1 LALPSRQQR
10 GGENAHVFKGWATF
24 EGGGGGYVSALT
36 DEPLPVGPS
45 ERVEVMDVLRG
56 VALFGVFLMNFTGF
70 ASATIMATEQQLL
83 SLPTAAFDLAL
94 FDVLR
99 WLFLDKANTIF
110 AFLFGLGFHL
120 QMRRLE
126 AHRIDFEAL
135 YRRRLSVLLVVGFVH
150 FFFVW
155 TWDILHLYA
164 IAGFLLLPLRRLS
177 TRAMLVGGLLL
188 AAFGRTLQKTLAEF
202 GSPGSWTGLSG
213 GYRDEDV
220 LERQRLSES
229 GDYFGIVSNFFDWV
243 FVDYIASG
251 LILGWVCYALG
262 RFLIGAWVGRKEWIA
277 RATDFLP
284 GWRVTMRWTLPSG
297 LIIEGLATLL
307 AESPLVGDFSHREY
321 LAESLHLLAV
331 PLLAT
336 GYVSAI
342 VVTFHGVRGR
352 KILSPFAAAGRMALT
367 NYLMQSLAYGLVL
380 FGVGPG
386 LALAGKI
393 GATAIAGIV
402 VCFFALQVVLS
413 SWWLGRFAFGP
424 AEWVWRALTYGER
437 PSMRRTGS

>member
-1 LALPSRQQR
+1 VD
-10 GGENAHVFKGWATF
+10 GGSVR
-24 EGGGGGYVSALT
+24 VLT
-36 DEPLPVGPS
+36 RDPAPVGAA

-99 WLFLDKANTIF
+99 WLFLDKANTLF
-110 AFLFGLGFHL
+110 AFLFGLGFYL
-120 QMRRLE
+120 QMTRLE
-126 AHRIDFEAL
+126 KRGVDFEAL
-135 YRRRLSVLLVVGFVH
+135 YRRRLFVLLVIGFIH

-177 TRAMLVGGLLL
+177 SRAMLIGGLLL
-188 AAFGRTLQKTLAEF
+188 AAFGRTMQKTLAEF
-202 GSPGSWTGLSG
+202 GSAGSWTGLPG
-213 GYRDEDV
+213 GYADSDV

-262 RFLIGAWVGRKEWIA
+262 RFLIGAWVGRNEWIA
-277 RATDFLP
+277 RAADFLP
-284 GWRVTMRWTLPSG
+284 GWRATLRWTLPMG
-297 LIIEGLATLL
+297 LIVEGLATLL
-307 AESPLVGDFSHREY
+307 ADSPLIGGFEHRAY
-321 LAESLHLLAV
+321 LAESMHLLAV
-331 PLLAT
+331 PVLAA
-336 GYVSAI
+336 GYVAAVVVAFQSA
-342 VVTFHGVRGR
+342 RGR
-352 KILSPFAAAGRMALT
+352 KLLGPLAAAGRMALT
-367 NYLMQSLAYGLVL
+367 NYLMQTLAYGFVL

-393 GATAIAGIV
+393 GTAAIAGLVI
-402 VCFFALQVVLS
+402 CFFTLQVVFS
-413 SWWLGRFAFGP
+413 RWWLGRYAFGP
-424 AEWVWRALTYGER
+424 AEWVWRTLTYGER
-437 PSMRRTGS
+437 PSIRSTES